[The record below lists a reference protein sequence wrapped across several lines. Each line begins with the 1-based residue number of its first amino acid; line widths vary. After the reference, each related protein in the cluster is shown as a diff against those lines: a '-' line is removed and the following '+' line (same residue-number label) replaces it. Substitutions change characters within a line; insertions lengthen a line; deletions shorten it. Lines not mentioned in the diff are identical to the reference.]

1 MLQFNF
7 KDKYTDYQGVDVERA
22 YSTRFY
28 AYAGSGTAAS
38 RIAPSRSQG
47 TITAP
52 GSTNQALILGGGYHK
67 FNLGSNG
74 SSVGNGYITRIIG
87 SGIKNS
93 ILDTLMYVGALHS
106 SGTYEGVYIKDVT
119 IKEATVYKQGY
130 SNQGKY
136 NVRYNYCE
144 ILKNPTET
152 STGVLIA
159 KIYTN
164 CLFKVAPAGSD
175 VTINNNNSFVGI
187 STTIGSIASSLH
199 TFEKCNL
206 IVNQS
211 VLDTYKNNYYAFD
224 NCNFRIGAETDYT
237 PLTGTTAEELRNDF
251 VTRCTAQDLT
261 PPPVTDYNMTLPS
274 GRWLFTKNQVFE
286 GITWKGSEINQFE
299 IPRFISFGYSSARGT
314 KIPITASKNVPA
326 SFAPENPNSGGL
338 NITADSLSI
347 SPDIDITQR
356 KELYI
361 DSKIIW
367 LGAKKKLT
375 KIDIPNDL
383 PYQYGVLI
391 DSIPNLLC
399 DSGEEVTA
407 IEAGEMY
414 MLRSS
419 DENAASVTYSGS
431 TYSSVLSSRN
441 NIFKGVAGVTTFTVA
456 SGNPVVYKINDI
468 LGYQSVQMRIVN
480 KIPDG
485 NIVSGNLQVD
495 YWYLVEHD
503 NDQKNT
509 TDYVTYSGINYKA
522 GDSFMVK
529 PGVLTFTKSG
539 NIHLRRCWKQD
550 FDFNTETMDKS
561 FWQNEQK
568 PEWCDVLPE
577 DPRCLMKDSHILSFE
592 MARGTDGK
600 YISSGHPEYYNNISG
615 ASGVLS
621 PNDIYISGVYM
632 QIRLPI
638 TTLNPM

>member
-1 MLQFNF
+1 MRYAF
-7 KDKYTDYQGVDVERA
+7 KDRYTDYQGVDVERVFP
-22 YSTRFY
+22 TRFY
-28 AYAGSGTAAS
+28 SYAGTGTDAS
-38 RIAPSRSQG
+38 RQNPSRSTG
-47 TITAP
+47 TIAATS
-52 GSTNQALILGGGYHK
+52 GQNQSIILGGGYHK
-67 FNLGSNG
+67 F
-74 SSVGNGYITRIIG
+74 SVGTTSAPVNQNNLMFRIIG
-87 SGIKNS
+87 SGMKNS
-93 ILDTLMYVGALHS
+93 IIDAILYEGHQMS
-106 SGTYEGVYIKDVT
+106 SGTFNGVFLKDVAVKNVIT
-119 IKEATVYKQGY
+119 YRLGY
-130 SNQGKY
+130 NNQGTY
-136 NVRYNYCE
+136 NNRYYQCEMLSMPETTNLGVGITNYYDRC
-144 ILKNPTET
+144 IFRVNP
-152 STGVLIA
+152 SSG
-159 KIYTN
+159 N
-164 CLFKVAPAGSD
+164 
-175 VTINNNNSFVGI
+175 INGNNSFIGI
-187 STTIGSIASSLH
+187 NTTIGSIAGNLH
-199 TFEKCNL
+199 TWEKCNL
-206 IVNQS
+206 VVNQAS
-211 VLDTYKNNYYAFD
+211 LDSYKNNYYAFD
-224 NCNFRIGAETDYT
+224 NCNFRIGPEADYT
-237 PLTGTTAEELRNDF
+237 PLTGTTAEELRNNF
-251 VTRCTAQDLT
+251 VARCTAAGLT
-261 PPPVTDYNMTLPS
+261 VPADITDYGITLPL
-274 GRWLFTKNQVFE
+274 GRWIFTKNQIFE
-286 GITWKGSEINQFE
+286 GITWKGSEINLFE
-299 IPRFISFGYSSARGT
+299 TLRFISFGYSTSRGS
-314 KIPITASKNVPA
+314 KIPITASNNVPA
-326 SFAPENPNSGGL
+326 SFAPGNPHSDGL
-338 NITADSLSI
+338 DIADDSLSI
-347 SPDIDITQR
+347 DKTVDITQR
-356 KELYI
+356 KNMYL

>member
-7 KDKYTDYQGVDVERA
+7 KDKYYDNLGINIISVYTPYFYSNLNIGGDYSRLNPIISSNLGAGLADNNSSVLIFSGGGHNIKSGATPNQNINKYLIGSDIKKTILSGVINFTSDGGIGPKIQNILIKDTSLNSLIFNTLEA
-22 YSTRFY
+22 
-28 AYAGSGTAAS
+28 
-38 RIAPSRSQG
+38 RSIV
-47 TITAP
+47 TVKVTLFNCEVINLLLFS
-52 GSTNQALILGGGYHK
+52 GSTHA
-67 FNLGSNG
+67 S
-74 SSVGNGYITRIIG
+74 
-87 SGIKNS
+87 SGILINRCIIKVLNS
-93 ILDTLMYVGALHS
+93 RT
-106 SGTYEGVYIKDVT
+106 TY
-119 IKEATVYKQGY
+119 Q
-130 SNQGKY
+130 
-136 NVRYNYCE
+136 
-144 ILKNPTET
+144 
-152 STGVLIA
+152 
-159 KIYTN
+159 
-164 CLFKVAPAGSD
+164 
-175 VTINNNNSFVGI
+175 NNNSFIGI
-187 STTIGSIASSLH
+187 NTTIGSIAGNLH
-199 TFEKCNL
+199 TWEKCNL
-206 IVNQS
+206 VVNQAS
-211 VLDTYKNNYYAFD
+211 LDSYKNNYYAFD
-224 NCNFRIGAETDYT
+224 DCNFRIGTETDYT
-237 PLTGTTAEELRNDF
+237 PLIGTTSEELRSNF
-251 VTRCTAQDLT
+251 VSRCTAAGLT
-261 PPPVTDYNMTLPS
+261 VPADITDYGITLS
-274 GRWLFTKNQVFE
+274 LGRWLFTKKQIFE
-286 GITWKGSEINQFE
+286 GITWKDSEINLFE
-299 IPRFISFGYSSARGT
+299 ALRFISFGYSTSRGS
-314 KIPITASKNVPA
+314 KIPITASNNVPA
-326 SFAPENPNSGGL
+326 SFAPGNPHSDGL
-338 NITADSLSI
+338 DIADDSLSI
-347 SPDIDITQR
+347 DKTVDITQR
-356 KELYI
+356 KNMYL

-621 PNDIYISGVYM
+621 PNDIYISGAYM